1 MNKAI
6 IALSGSNMA
15 RPKRMMMAFP
25 LVCFMAAIFPLC
37 LAASL
42 QLEIL
47 PVIDYKIGA
56 KDVLQ
61 ITVFE
66 LPELNQTVRVSE
78 DGSVSLSL
86 LGKVDVAGLTAQGLE
101 KKLASILDQKYTKNA
116 HVTVFIKE
124 FQKVAVLGA
133 VGKPGMYELV
143 GPTSLLQIIA
153 QAGGLSAQ
161 AMSELYV
168 YREGTDGQR
177 SKITIKLDDLMVHGN
192 QDFNIDLQP
201 KDQIIIPIDQMQN
214 VFVYGEVKTPG
225 VVQFLSSKGI
235 TLVQAIAQAGGT
247 TEYAKKS
254 GVMIKRRD
262 KRTGKELKIRANL
275 KYIENGRF
283 TDITLEEGDVV
294 IVP

>member
-1 MNKAI
+1 MDGSAIKMLVSNMIRLKKMI
-6 IALSGSNMA
+6 IALPIYFFIGAVS
-15 RPKRMMMAFP
+15 P
-25 LVCFMAAIFPLC
+25 LSMAAF
-37 LAASL
+37 
-42 QLEIL
+42 QQEGTL
-47 PVIDYKIGA
+47 PVNDYKIGA

-66 LPELNQTVRVSE
+66 LPDLNQTVRVSE

-86 LGKVDVAGLTAQGLE
+86 LGKVDVVGLTAQELE

-143 GPTSLLQIIA
+143 GPTTLLQIIA
-153 QAGGLSAQ
+153 QAGGLTAQ
-161 AMSELYV
+161 AMNELYI
-168 YREGTDGQR
+168 YREGADGKR
-177 SKITIKLDDLMVHGN
+177 NKITIRLEDLMVHGN
-192 QDFNIDLQP
+192 EDTNIELQP
-201 KDQIIIPIDQMQN
+201 KDQVIIPVDQMQN

-225 VVQFLSSKGI
+225 VVQFLSSRKI
-235 TLVQAIAQAGGT
+235 TLLQAIAQAGGT
-247 TEYAKKS
+247 TEWAKKS

-262 KRTGKELKIRANL
+262 KKTGKEMKVHANL
-275 KYIENGRF
+275 KDIENGRIS
-283 TDITLEEGDVV
+283 DIVLEEGDVV

>member
-1 MNKAI
+1 MTRLRKMV
-6 IALSGSNMA
+6 IALPLYFSMA
-15 RPKRMMMAFP
+15 VVFP
-25 LVCFMAAIFPLC
+25 LFMAA
-37 LAASL
+37 S
-42 QLEIL
+42 QQEGTL
-47 PVIDYKIGA
+47 PVNDYKIGA

-66 LPELNQTVRVSE
+66 LPDLNQTVRVSE

-86 LGKVDVAGLTAQGLE
+86 LGKVDVAGLTAQELE
-101 KKLASILDQKYTKNA
+101 KKLVSILDQKYTKNA

-143 GPTSLLQIIA
+143 GPTTLLQIIA
-153 QAGGLSAQ
+153 QAGGLTAQ
-161 AMSELYV
+161 AMSELFV
-168 YREGTDGQR
+168 YREGKDGQK
-177 SKITIKLDDLMVHGN
+177 SKITIRLDDLMVHGN
-192 QDFNIDLQP
+192 QEFNIALQP

-235 TLVQAIAQAGGT
+235 TLLQAIAQAGGT
-247 TEYAKKS
+247 TDYAKKS
-254 GVMIKRRD
+254 SVMIKRKD
-262 KRTGKELKIRANL
+262 KKTGKEMKIRANL
-275 KYIENGRF
+275 KDIENGRVA
-283 TDITLEEGDVV
+283 DITLEEGDVV

>member
-1 MNKAI
+1 MNKTVI
-6 IALSGSNMA
+6 NLSGDNMR
-15 RPKRMMMAFP
+15 RPKMMIAFP
-25 LVCFMAAIFPLC
+25 LVCFMMAVFPLSI
-37 LAASL
+37 AAS
-42 QLEIL
+42 QQQETL
-47 PVIDYKIGA
+47 PVNDYKIGA

-66 LPELNQTVRVSE
+66 LPDLNQTVRVSE

-86 LGKVDVAGLTAQGLE
+86 LGKVDVAGLTAQELE

-133 VGKPGMYELV
+133 IGKPGMYELV
-143 GPTSLLQIIA
+143 GPTTLLQIIA
-153 QAGGLSAQ
+153 QAGGLTAQ

-168 YREGTDGQR
+168 YREGKDGQR
-177 SKITIKLDDLMVHGN
+177 SKITIKLEDLMAHGN

-201 KDQIIIPIDQMQN
+201 KDQVIIPIDQMQN

-225 VVQFLSSKGI
+225 VVQFLSSKKI
-235 TLVQAIAQAGGT
+235 TLLQAIAQAGGT
-247 TEYAKKS
+247 TEWAKKS

-262 KRTGKELKIRANL
+262 KKTGKEMKVHANL
-275 KYIENGRF
+275 KDIENGRIA
-283 TDITLEEGDVV
+283 DIILEEGDVV